1 MIDQKR
7 GAMLNL
13 SFSIAQGMH
22 SIDREAWDALA
33 DGAGTPLLSWGLALI
48 AGGGLA
54 GLISAGTAVTRM
66 ASTTTTAGLGNPIV
80 ATLETV
86 GALLISLVA
95 WFLPV
100 VGLLLVALVVRTVYR
115 IHRAKRSA

>member
-1 MIDQKR
+1 
-7 GAMLNL
+7 
-13 SFSIAQGMH
+13 
-22 SIDREAWDALA
+22 
-33 DGAGTPLLSWGLALI
+33 LALI

-54 GLISAGTAVTRM
+54 GLISAGTAVTRVT
-66 ASTTTTAGLGNPIV
+66 STTTTAGLGNPIV

-100 VGLLLVALVVRTVYR
+100 VGLLLVALVIRTVYR